1 MATTI
6 RDTDH
11 GYKALVERV
20 YGFAKPSIDVGILAE
35 DGSEVHGD
43 DDVTIIAVATFNEFG
58 TESIPARSF
67 IRDWFDTAEPKLRQ
81 DLVTLMQSVIAGK
94 RTKDEVLELLGQQCV
109 GQIQERISEG
119 IDPPNAPSTI
129 RQKGSSTPLIDTGAL
144 RSAVNY
150 RVNPGG
156 GGG

>member
-1 MATTI
+1 
-6 RDTDH
+6 
-11 GYKALVERV
+11 
-20 YGFAKPSIDVGILAE
+20 
-35 DGSEVHGD
+35 
-43 DDVTIIAVATFNEFG
+43 
-58 TESIPARSF
+58 
-67 IRDWFDTAEPKLRQ
+67 
-81 DLVTLMQSVIAGK
+81 MQSVIAGK